1 MGRPHSAAR
10 RSPWS
15 TSFPLFFLA
24 ADPSGSD
31 GGSNAV
37 HRGRPMT
44 TDALRP
50 LDRLAQDWESLR
62 RTPASRDAMSA
73 LCRAEPDVLG
83 AGTRDLGDLVDTLIG
98 PSPDAQS
105 SARGLDERA
114 RAAALFRAGLR
125 SAHVHPLISR
135 ALVQALT
142 PGIVGVGRRLAWGQ
156 GGEWESQGAFLVD
169 AIATAWEVVEDWSG
183 QDRAYAVLDV
193 LSAVRCRLRR
203 RIVRHRALHRAER
216 LASSDEHLSERPAT
230 SDSDVEELA
239 RAIERERR
247 HLDEN
252 DAIVLYAHR
261 VLGYSISEL
270 SAWSGHSRRLLTTR
284 RDRAA
289 AAILA

>member
-1 MGRPHSAAR
+1 MHR
-10 RSPWS
+10 R
-15 TSFPLFFLA
+15 
-24 ADPSGSD
+24 
-31 GGSNAV
+31 
-37 HRGRPMT
+37 RPMT

-62 RTPASRDAMSA
+62 RTPASRDAWSA
-73 LCRAEPDVLG
+73 LSRAEPDMAGVG
-83 AGTRDLGDLVDTLIG
+83 ARDLGDLVDTLIG
-98 PSPDAQS
+98 SAPDAWG
-105 SARGLDERA
+105 SARGPDERA
-114 RAAALFRAGLR
+114 QAAALFRAVLR
-125 SAHVHPLISR
+125 SAHVHPLVSR

-142 PGIVGVGRRLAWGQ
+142 PGIVGVGRRLGWGQ
-156 GGEWESQGAFLVD
+156 GGEWDSPGAFTVD

-183 QDRAYAVLDV
+183 EDRAYAVLDV

-203 RIVRHRALHRAER
+203 RITRHRALHRTER
-216 LASSDEHLSERPAT
+216 LASSDEHLSERAAV
-230 SDSDVEELA
+230 SGSDVEELA

-252 DAIVLYAHR
+252 DAMVLYAHR

-270 SAWSGHSRRLLTTR
+270 SAWSGHTRRLLATR